1 MYSIARYTTPRRALF
16 MSAAKTAYRTAAS
29 SPFLR
34 RAAASTIAR
43 AYRSYRRYRYSS
55 SRKKS
60 TRKRQPARARVGLP
74 VGSDT
79 SKYRQ
84 TGQREIDIGDPLLDR
99 TLYAFDLTGIPQG
112 ELPTNRERDLINL
125 RGFKVCMEVANTAP
139 APLYFNFAIISP
151 KTDVNLNPIEFFRSY
166 SDNRG
171 TDFESPNIS
180 SLDYHCR
187 PINTDVFNILHHKRY
202 VLTTDINTQK
212 GEVFQGNASVRIM
225 RYFPVKR
232 QVRYRRQLEGPGDFC
247 TTPIFFVFWAAIAG
261 YGTEKPPEF
270 AFRTDARII
279 TYFREPKH

>member
-1 MYSIARYTTPRRALF
+1 
-16 MSAAKTAYRTAAS
+16 MSAAKTAYRAAAS

-43 AYRSYRRYRYSS
+43 AYRSYRRYRTS
-55 SRKKS
+55 S
-60 TRKRQPARARVGLP
+60 TRKRRSTPRKQAARLRVGHP
-74 VGSDT
+74 VGTST

-84 TGQREIDIGDPLLDR
+84 TGQRSIDIGPPLNDR

-112 ELPTNRERDLINL
+112 DEPTMRERDLINL
-125 RGFKVCMEVANTAP
+125 RGIKVCMEVVNTTP

-151 KTDVNLNPIEFFRSY
+151 KGEVNLNPIEFFRSY

-202 VLTTDINTQK
+202 VLTTGDAASK
-212 GEVFQGNASVRIM
+212 GEVYQGNAAIRVM
-225 RYFPVKR
+225 RYFPIKR
-232 QVRYRRQLEGPGDFC
+232 QVRYRRQLEGEGDFC
-247 TTPIFFVFWAAIAG
+247 TTPIFFVFWTAIAG
-261 YGTEKPPEF
+261 FGTETAPQE
-270 AFRTDARII
+270 AFRTDTRIV
-279 TYFREPKH
+279 TYFRDPKP

>member
-1 MYSIARYTTPRRALF
+1 MTPQVRRALF
-16 MSAAKTAYRTAAS
+16 SAARTAFNSARS

-43 AYRSYRRYRYSS
+43 AYRSYYRYRGRTR
-55 SRKKS
+55 SRYRSRS
-60 TRKRQPARARVGLP
+60 TARKQPARVRIGHP
-74 VGSDT
+74 VGTST

-84 TGQREIDIGDPLLDR
+84 TAQRAIDIGDPLNDR

-112 ELPTNRERDLINL
+112 EEPTQRERDLINL
-125 RGFKVCMEVANTAP
+125 RGFKVCMEVVNTSD

-202 VLTTDINTQK
+202 VLTTKSNLEK
-212 GEVFQGNASVRIM
+212 GEVFAGNASIRVM
-225 RYFPVKR
+225 RYFPVRR
-232 QVRYRRQLEGPGDFC
+232 QVRYRRQLEGDGDFC

-261 YGTEKPPEF
+261 FGTETEPQF
-270 AFRTDARII
+270 AFRTDTRVV
-279 TYFREPKH
+279 TYFREPKP